1 MTGLQAFV
9 DGTVAPRSRGGGGGL
24 VGGVL
29 YKHGKVGRCKPSES
43 KFGMGKS

>member
-1 MTGLQAFV
+1 M
-9 DGTVAPRSRGGGGGL
+9 APLLRDQGGGGGGL